1 MSVLRRFRVKS
12 PAMLL
17 VVAGLLVAFS
27 GLALA
32 ASGRTHGQGPARRD
46 AMSHQHGEKS
56 KLQAK
61 RDDQAD
67 RNAGKDAGEGDGQG
81 PPAWTHGYE
90 VSKIAHD
97 TPPGPGHGQAVSAV
111 ARSWGKTK
119 HGQHADRHPS
129 GRPGS

>member
-32 ASGRTHGQGPARRD
+32 ASGRTHGQGQVGRD
-46 AMSHQHGEKS
+46 TAAGEHHAGTSKS
-56 KLQAK
+56 QAK
-61 RDDQAD
+61 RDDQAGRD
-67 RNAGKDAGEGDGQG
+67 DGRDAGEGDGQG
-81 PPAWTHGYE
+81 PPRWTHGYE
-90 VSKIAHD
+90 VSRVAHD

-111 ARSWGKTK
+111 ARSWGKTRHDK
-119 HGQHADRHPS
+119 HADKHA
-129 GRPGS
+129 PGS